1 MASAQM
7 PASQR
12 PSRGASRRPVS
23 VVIGGLFCVLACTAW
38 TVLVVTCLVRAA
50 TDAGYGLLF
59 AVGALALPAAVVAL
73 PADRALPRFLGALG
87 RASEGGRRLAILI
100 LIAPMAVL
108 AFVFG
113 IDPGRLFAG
122 ILWLVLALP
131 CLAFAFLAGRAATAR
146 GRADLGSGR
155 MVAGPG
161 VFAAVIS
168 TLFVLGVVF
177 GDDPWS
183 NWMPVGFVLGA
194 LGALADMFWALPS
207 ARRYV
212 QAQAVA
218 AVG

>member
-1 MASAQM
+1 MAYDHP
-7 PASQR
+7 PASHR
-12 PSRGASRRPVS
+12 PAGPAPKRPVS
-23 VVIGGLFCVLACTAW
+23 VVIGGSFCVLTCAAW

-59 AVGALALPAAVVAL
+59 AVGVLALPVAVMAL
-73 PADRALPRFLGALG
+73 PADRTLPRFLGALG

-122 ILWLVLALP
+122 VLWLVAALP
-131 CLAFAFLAGRAATAR
+131 CLVFAFLAGRAATAR

-161 VFAAVIS
+161 IFAGVIS
-168 TLFVLGVVF
+168 TFFVLGVVF
-177 GDDPWS
+177 GDDPWT
-183 NWMPVGFVLGA
+183 NWMPVGFVLAA
-194 LGALADMFWALPS
+194 LGIVADAFWSFPAAGAYLQ
-207 ARRYV
+207 ARTPARSE
-212 QAQAVA
+212 
-218 AVG
+218 